1 MLKCQHLVEKAD
13 ALVDGSPI
21 SRRERFALRLHLI
34 MCRHCRRYVR
44 QLRALLG
51 FLPREETPLDDA
63 RTEAILKKLDAS
75 RDHQSGS
82 PPLPG
87 DI

>member
-1 MLKCQHLVEKAD
+1 M
-13 ALVDGSPI
+13 
-21 SRRERFALRLHLI
+21 HLI

-75 RDHQSGS
+75 RDH
-82 PPLPG
+82 
-87 DI
+87 

>member
-21 SRRERFALRLHLI
+21 SRRER
-34 MCRHCRRYVR
+34 YVR

-51 FLPREETPLDDA
+51 FLPREEKPLDDA

-75 RDHQSGS
+75 RDHQSG
-82 PPLPG
+82 
-87 DI
+87 

>member
-75 RDHQSGS
+75 RDPPSG
-82 PPLPG
+82 
-87 DI
+87 